1 MANPDT
7 LAACAPADLARFDM
21 IIDARSPAEF
31 AEDHVPGALNLPVLD
46 NEERAR
52 VGTIY
57 VQESP
62 FLARKLGAAL
72 VARNVAKHLETV
84 LKDQPASFRPLVYC
98 WRGGQR
104 SGAMA
109 TILAQVGWRTTLLQ
123 GGYKTYRRGVQER
136 LYGPPLPLKL
146 VLLDGGTGSGK
157 TELLRLLADM
167 GAQTLD
173 LEGLAGH
180 RGSVFGGLANAQP
193 SQKLFES
200 RLIEALDGLDPA
212 RTVVVEAESS
222 KIGDRMVPPALWDVM
237 AAAPRIELI
246 APREARARYLVRAY
260 ADLTHD
266 TAALKA
272 GLARLPV
279 HVSREEVGALLALA
293 EAGQHEALAAGLM
306 QVHYDP
312 AYARSRKRD
321 QRPWLGQVLA
331 SDLEPPDLLKAAAA
345 ISALLPD

>member
-7 LAACAPADLARFDM
+7 LASCAPADLARFDM

-31 AEDHVPGALNLPVLD
+31 AEDHVPGAVNLPVLD

-84 LKDQPASFRPLVYC
+84 LKAQPASFRPLVYC

-123 GGYKTYRRGVQER
+123 GGYKTYRRRVQER
-136 LYGPPLPLKL
+136 LYGPALPLKL

-157 TELLRLLADM
+157 TEMLRLLAEM
-167 GAQTLD
+167 GVQTLD
-173 LEGLAGH
+173 LEGLAAH
-180 RGSVFGGLANAQP
+180 RGSVFGGLAEAQP

-200 RLIEALDGLDPA
+200 RLIEALERLDPA

-222 KIGDRMVPPALWDVM
+222 KIGDRMVPPALWDLM

-260 ADLTHD
+260 ADLAQD

-279 HVSREEVGALLALA
+279 HVSREEVSALAALA
-293 EAGQHEALAAGLM
+293 EAGAYEALAAGLM

-345 ISALLPD
+345 VRALISD